1 MNDMN
6 KDNKIENF
14 LAKEIK
20 SMKFEMNMKMLIQQ
34 LLFDDVKT
42 KKVNSK
48 LLRACYDVVIDCGRL
63 FMGLHIFDN
72 DNKKIEREYEKRTR
86 SFLVSTDIGDKS
98 ENPLFNPEGIIHKSI
113 DKILHIGK
121 KDNDKPKRGRPIVK
135 QLCEKISD
143 SNVVKMAKKCYL
155 NIYRKALKFA
165 QNITQYLVCFL
176 YSLFGIPD
184 NDTETVYGKVSHF
197 RRIMSGIKGLKI
209 PSVRRLQQML
219 KWFMEWKA
227 AVIKTAKEMKEEITH
242 RAWEKL
248 VEKIKRQFE
257 ILIPQY
263 AMC

>member
-1 MNDMN
+1 MLLSIVDACLW
-6 KDNKIENF
+6 DCIF
-14 LAKEIK
+14 LTMI
-20 SMKFEMNMKMLIQQ
+20 
-34 LLFDDVKT
+34 T
-42 KKVNSK
+42 
-48 LLRACYDVVIDCGRL
+48 
-63 FMGLHIFDN
+63 
-72 DNKKIEREYEKRTR
+72 KKIEREYEKRTR

-121 KDNDKPKRGRPIVK
+121 KDNDKPKRGRPTIT
-135 QLCEKISD
+135 QLCETISD

-227 AVIKTAKEMKEEITH
+227 AVIKTAKEMKEEKIH
-242 RAWEKL
+242 MAWEEL

>member
-1 MNDMN
+1 MNNMN
-6 KDNKIENF
+6 KENKIKNF

-63 FMGLHIFDN
+63 FMGFHIFDN
-72 DNKKIEREYEKRTR
+72 DYKKIEWEYEKRTR
-86 SFLVSTDIGDKS
+86 SFFVSTDIGDKC

-121 KDNDKPKRGRPIVK
+121 KDNDKPKRGRPTIT

>member
-1 MNDMN
+1 MSRRH
-6 KDNKIENF
+6 KIE
-14 LAKEIK
+14 E
-20 SMKFEMNMKMLIQQ
+20 
-34 LLFDDVKT
+34 T
-42 KKVNSK
+42 
-48 LLRACYDVVIDCGRL
+48 
-63 FMGLHIFDN
+63 
-72 DNKKIEREYEKRTR
+72 
-86 SFLVSTDIGDKS
+86 
-98 ENPLFNPEGIIHKSI
+98 ENPLAKAITVSKRSDSLSFLAELISYSESKIHNIICKTFDGCSKIVADIFSGCGFIGIGHVLSERKREENIRNTLAMMDIEIKQDNPPNIVEDICQKKI
-113 DKILHIGK
+113 DNILHIDNI
-121 KDNDKPKRGRPIVK
+121 KDDKPKRGRPTIT
-135 QLCEKISD
+135 QLCETISD

-219 KWFMEWKA
+219 KWFMEWKE

-242 RAWEKL
+242 RAWEEL

>member
-1 MNDMN
+1 MNNMN
-6 KDNKIENF
+6 KDNKIENS

-20 SMKFEMNMKMLIQQ
+20 SIKFEMSIKMLLEQLSHIGDKTRKTSKGLMRALSRIAYFPA
-34 LLFDDVKT
+34 LLF
-42 KKVNSK
+42 
-48 LLRACYDVVIDCGRL
+48 R
-63 FMGLHIFDN
+63 GLHIFDY
-72 DNKKIEREYEKRTR
+72 DYKKIEREYEKRTR
-86 SFLVSTDIGDKS
+86 SFFVSTDIGDKS

-121 KDNDKPKRGRPIVK
+121 KDNDKPKRGRPTIT
-135 QLCEKISD
+135 QLCETISD

-227 AVIKTAKEMKEEITH
+227 AVIRTAKEMKEEITH

>member
-6 KDNKIENF
+6 KDNKIENS

-121 KDNDKPKRGRPIVK
+121 KDNDKPKRGRPTIT